1 MALRITE
8 EEALALETG
17 IREFNEGFYFEAHDT
32 LEEAWHGIR
41 GAHRA
46 FYHGLIQMATGFYHL
61 TGGNLK
67 GAESQLSAGLRKLHP
82 FCPACLGVDVA
93 ALVREVEG
101 VLERMR
107 GGNGPAEGSETLR
120 IPLDPS
126 ALARQVEK

>member
-1 MALRITE
+1 MTPRITN

-46 FYHGLIQMATGFYHL
+46 FYHGLIQMATGLYHL

-93 ALVREVEG
+93 ALVRGVER
-101 VLERMR
+101 LLKRMR
-107 GGNGPAEGSETLR
+107 EGNGQAEGSGILR
-120 IPLDPS
+120 IQLDPS